1 MNPSPQRHHR
11 PAPPP
16 AIRQRQGGA
25 ALVVSLLLLVTLT
38 LIGLAGMRGT
48 TMEEKMAGNMRD
60 RNVAF
65 QASEGAV
72 RAGEKWIAQ
81 QTDPPPTD
89 LAGPPGANVYSE
101 DADLSDLNREDQ
113 AWWGTDEN
121 TLPAEPLEDADGNDM
136 VAEQPRYVMQY
147 LDFRPDSFD
156 VGLEEPTGKHF
167 YRVTGHGTGIS
178 PTARAVVQTT
188 FVKRFN

>member
-1 MNPSPQRHHR
+1 MNPFPQKHHCPTSPPFVHR
-11 PAPPP
+11 
-16 AIRQRQGGA
+16 RQGGA
-25 ALVVSLLLLVTLT
+25 VLVVSLLLLVTLT

-60 RNVAF
+60 RNAAF

-72 RAGEKWIAQ
+72 RTGEKWIAQ
-81 QTDPPPTD
+81 QTDPPAT
-89 LAGPPGANVYSE
+89 ANTGTPAPDVYSE
-101 DADLSDLNREDQ
+101 DANLPPLATQ
-113 AWWGTDEN
+113 TPAWWGSDDN
-121 TLPAEPLEDADGNDM
+121 TLPAEPLQDAAGDDM
-136 VAEQPRYVMQY
+136 VAEQPRYLMQY

-156 VGLEEPTGKHF
+156 VGIEEPTGRHF